1 MQLQIERNLFLNWK
15 SSIERTFINWNTL
28 FVYLTTKLALVFY
41 WQRQEHHQSYGTI
54 FPARCRQRDVQ
65 GPLSRINAISFN
77 EQFLVA
83 IYVISS
89 VFMSIVCKNLFHDN
103 MFDITVIAEFCKLIR
118 ISLTWILF
126 NPRVVSPGWL
136 VMFLSQCL
144 CSCGSASLTQSL
156 TDRGTCSMCWSQL
169 HTAPSYHWPHRRQ

>member
-1 MQLQIERNLFLNWK
+1 MCLHAEEKHYGQRIDHMVDNSNITNSINLKNKPQIVMQLQIERNLVLNWK

-89 VFMSIVCKNLFHDN
+89 VFMSIVCKNF
-103 MFDITVIAEFCKLIR
+103 EGKY
-118 ISLTWILF
+118 
-126 NPRVVSPGWL
+126 WL
-136 VMFLSQCL
+136 NCCQ
-144 CSCGSASLTQSL
+144 
-156 TDRGTCSMCWSQL
+156 D
-169 HTAPSYHWPHRRQ
+169 

>member
-1 MQLQIERNLFLNWK
+1 MCLHAEEKHYGQRIDHMVDNSNITNSINLKNKPQIVMQLQIERNLVLNWK

-28 FVYLTTKLALVFY
+28 SYFYLTTKLALVFY

-89 VFMSIVCKNLFHDN
+89 VFMSIVCKNS
-103 MFDITVIAEFCKLIR
+103 EGKY
-118 ISLTWILF
+118 
-126 NPRVVSPGWL
+126 WL
-136 VMFLSQCL
+136 NCCQ
-144 CSCGSASLTQSL
+144 
-156 TDRGTCSMCWSQL
+156 D
-169 HTAPSYHWPHRRQ
+169 